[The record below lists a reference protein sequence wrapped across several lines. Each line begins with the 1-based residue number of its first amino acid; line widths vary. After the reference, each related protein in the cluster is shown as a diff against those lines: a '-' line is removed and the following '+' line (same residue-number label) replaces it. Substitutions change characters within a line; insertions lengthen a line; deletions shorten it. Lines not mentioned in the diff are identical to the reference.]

1 MSRDQGKSP
10 EQERSQERRAE
21 PSAAASQSIAPGKVP
36 LVKGRDGGAR
46 APAAAAPAAGT
57 PVQAKSSRDFTA
69 DHWMDAAH
77 RGAVQAK
84 GDTAEQSAASVHEAA
99 AQGVAGS
106 GTSLPH
112 ADRIQQAFGPQ
123 HDVSNI
129 AAHVDGAATAANQ
142 QMGAQAYA
150 TGNHIAFGQ
159 SPDLH
164 TVAHEAAHVVQQ
176 RSGVSLQNGV
186 GTPGDSYER
195 HADAVADRVVAGES
209 AADLLDTAA
218 PSGSSQGVQKKA
230 VQFDVKSDLR
240 SAMDGWG
247 TDESAIYRRL
257 ERATL
262 PELQA
267 VVADRALMGELRSD
281 LNQGEMERVLDLLR
295 APLASKLRLAMQGW
309 GTDEEYIHRA
319 IATASAADLAS
330 VANDVGLVKQLEGE
344 LSGDELRSVFNRLN
358 VPLARKLE
366 YAIRGWGTD
375 ENYIFESI
383 QTGALPE
390 VIAVAGNAGL
400 LAQVDG
406 DLSGSELDRWRGMVA
421 RRVYLE
427 GGNANL
433 AFSLCMG
440 AKDARAARLAWI
452 GDLTVQQALLDVVIM
467 GSADGNAVI
476 QAFQSYWSVETAVVD
491 GATTWPPATVKA
503 IHVQMKALP
512 SQDSRSGV
520 WRQLTLTS
528 DPDLISRAAWN
539 GGRGDLLVGSN
550 ASTTST
556 VPMGHGT
563 TLSAAAAVGATT
575 LAVLEPARF
584 AVGDKIAVT
593 DSTGKR
599 DTANIT
605 AISGSQYTID
615 TALANA
621 YGVRAQ
627 VVPDDATALR
637 NVNWLDATVRHEIA
651 HAVETA
657 LGGVTGFTVGLGGWW
672 TGNSFDTWAG
682 AMGSPWQTNDASVI
696 SDDDRKKIK
705 DAIVDAVGQGNKTG
719 KSLRNYVTPGHPVL
733 THWAKAVPVMVA
745 ADACLSTGDSF
756 FQNAGSLY
764 AANGKRFSVSA
775 WYKTFMY
782 HNEDVVS
789 QRVADYG
796 LYAPAEFFAEAYTVF
811 YEEAGR
817 AGVADA
823 DHGRL
828 IRNGTWRA
836 WIRDNIHNRG
846 HAPAGTGAGASPTP
860 GGEGGGATP
869 GGAGYGRAS
878 GNPGP

>member
-10 EQERSQERRAE
+10 EQERRAE

-46 APAAAAPAAGT
+46 AGGAAAPAAGT

-209 AADLLDTAA
+209 ASDLLDTAA

-262 PELQA
+262 PELQG

-344 LSGDELRSVFNRLN
+344 ALRRRAAQRVQPPQRAAGPEARVRHPRLGHGRELHLRVDPDRGDR
-358 VPLARKLE
+358 
-366 YAIRGWGTD
+366 RGDRRGR
-375 ENYIFESI
+375 
-383 QTGALPE
+383 QRRA
-390 VIAVAGNAGL
+390 AGPG
-400 LAQVDG
+400 
-406 DLSGSELDRWRGMVA
+406 RWRP
-421 RRVYLE
+421 RRL
-427 GGNANL
+427 GSSIA
-433 AFSLCMG
+433 G
-440 AKDARAARLAWI
+440 AAWSP
-452 GDLTVQQALLDVVIM
+452 A
-467 GSADGNAVI
+467 GS
-476 QAFQSYWSVETAVVD
+476 T
-491 GATTWPPATVKA
+491 
-503 IHVQMKALP
+503 
-512 SQDSRSGV
+512 
-520 WRQLTLTS
+520 
-528 DPDLISRAAWN
+528 SRAAT
-539 GGRGDLLVGSN
+539 R
-550 ASTTST
+550 
-556 VPMGHGT
+556 
-563 TLSAAAAVGATT
+563 
-575 LAVLEPARF
+575 
-584 AVGDKIAVT
+584 
-593 DSTGKR
+593 
-599 DTANIT
+599 
-605 AISGSQYTID
+605 
-615 TALANA
+615 
-621 YGVRAQ
+621 
-627 VVPDDATALR
+627 
-637 NVNWLDATVRHEIA
+637 
-651 HAVETA
+651 
-657 LGGVTGFTVGLGGWW
+657 
-672 TGNSFDTWAG
+672 
-682 AMGSPWQTNDASVI
+682 
-696 SDDDRKKIK
+696 
-705 DAIVDAVGQGNKTG
+705 
-719 KSLRNYVTPGHPVL
+719 
-733 THWAKAVPVMVA
+733 
-745 ADACLSTGDSF
+745 
-756 FQNAGSLY
+756 
-764 AANGKRFSVSA
+764 
-775 WYKTFMY
+775 
-782 HNEDVVS
+782 
-789 QRVADYG
+789 
-796 LYAPAEFFAEAYTVF
+796 
-811 YEEAGR
+811 
-817 AGVADA
+817 
-823 DHGRL
+823 
-828 IRNGTWRA
+828 TWRSRCA
-836 WIRDNIHNRG
+836 WAPRTRARRG
-846 HAPAGTGAGASPTP
+846 WRGSAI
-860 GGEGGGATP
+860 
-869 GGAGYGRAS
+869 
-878 GNPGP
+878 